1 MEDGHTAHYSP
12 LPHLSW
18 TFYDSVVPDLPKVTH
33 PLEYARIAYKV
44 LYREYEEVR
53 RSLNVLLESRAH
65 AADQLQ
71 QLDVIIQMRKSALE
85 HRANALE
92 HRANA
97 LEHWANALEQRYS
110 VDRMDE
116 APDTKQEVIDLTED
130 MDDSL

>member
-1 MEDGHTAHYSP
+1 M
-12 LPHLSW
+12 
-18 TFYDSVVPDLPKVTH
+18 
-33 PLEYARIAYKV
+33 
-44 LYREYEEVR
+44 
-53 RSLNVLLESRAH
+53 LLESRAH
-65 AADQLQ
+65 AAYQLQ

-92 HRANA
+92 KS
-97 LEHWANALEQRYS
+97 YS